1 MKALRHTGLT
11 LVEHTAGKALQANYE
26 FTLDKAA

>member
-11 LVEHTAGKALQANYE
+11 LAEHTAGKALQAE